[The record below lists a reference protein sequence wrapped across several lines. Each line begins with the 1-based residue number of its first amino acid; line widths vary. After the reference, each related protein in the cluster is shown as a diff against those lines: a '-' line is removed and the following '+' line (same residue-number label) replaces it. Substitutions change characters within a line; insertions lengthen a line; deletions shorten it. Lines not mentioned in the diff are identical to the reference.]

1 MPMLVLVLWCGV
13 PCVCSALCC
22 VAGRVSCRV
31 VSGVVLIVR
40 SCVLDGHHCV
50 AGCVCL
56 CGEKKTLSHVN
67 DGSKKNTIC
76 NRTQITPQRNFL
88 HYGLN

>member
-1 MPMLVLVLWCGV
+1 MPMLVLVLCCGV
-13 PCVCSALCC
+13 PWFVLRC
-22 VAGRVSCRV
+22 VASLVVCRV

-56 CGEKKTLSHVN
+56 CGEK
-67 DGSKKNTIC
+67 
-76 NRTQITPQRNFL
+76 NFISCQ
-88 HYGLN
+88 